1 MPNSA
6 SAPAAIATHPLK
18 AIALMCVA
26 WVLFACLDA
35 TAKYLAAVVEMPA
48 AQAVWMRFLGQFFA
62 MVVAL
67 GLLAVPRLLQTN
79 QLKMQIV
86 RSFLLLSSTA
96 FNFLA
101 LRHLRLDQTT
111 TIGFLTPL
119 TVAVLAG
126 PFLGEWIG
134 WRRAIA
140 IGIGFAG
147 ILVALRPGLTAV
159 HYAFGFSLAGMLSYA
174 VFSLV
179 TRYLASYDSAEVTL
193 FYSLLAGSIL
203 MAPFAIMEWQWPR
216 DTFVWFL
223 LLSMGFYGGL
233 GHYLFI
239 VAHRYAPAST
249 IAPFLYISLLTH
261 STAGYFVFGQV
272 PDQWTLTGAAIVILT
287 GLYLLHRERITAR
300 AAAVEMT
307 AKAVPQR

>member
-1 MPNSA
+1 MQRSTSP
-6 SAPAAIATHPLK
+6 PAGTVSQPLK
-18 AIALMCVA
+18 AIALMCFA

-35 TAKYLAAVVEMPA
+35 TAKYLAAVVQMPA
-48 AQAVWMRFLGQFFA
+48 AQAVWMRFLGQFLA

-67 GLLAVPRLLQTN
+67 GLLAVPRLMQTN

-96 FNFLA
+96 CNFLA

-119 TVAVLAG
+119 TVALLAG
-126 PFLGEWIG
+126 PFLGEWIS

-140 IGIGFAG
+140 IGFAG
-147 ILVALRPGLTAV
+147 ILVALRPGFTAV

-179 TRYLASYDSAEVTL
+179 TRYLAAYDSAEVTL
-193 FYSLLAGSIL
+193 FYSLLAGSVV
-203 MAPFAIMEWQWPR
+203 MAPFALVEWQWPR

-272 PDQWTLTGAAIVILT
+272 PDQWTLLGAAIVILT

-307 AKAVPQR
+307 ANAVPQR

>member
-1 MPNSA
+1 
-6 SAPAAIATHPLK
+6 
-18 AIALMCVA
+18 
-26 WVLFACLDA
+26 
-35 TAKYLAAVVEMPA
+35 MPA
-48 AQAVWMRFLGQFFA
+48 AQAVWMRFLGQFVA

-67 GLLAVPRLLQTN
+67 GLLAIPRLLQTN
-79 QLKMQIV
+79 KFKIQIV

-147 ILVALRPGLTAV
+147 VLVALRPGVTAV

-179 TRYLASYDSAEVTL
+179 TRYLASYNSAEVTL
-193 FYSLLAGSIL
+193 SIPSLPAALSWRHLRSWSGNGPRTDLSGS
-203 MAPFAIMEWQWPR
+203 
-216 DTFVWFL
+216 
-223 LLSMGFYGGL
+223 S
-233 GHYLFI
+233 
-239 VAHRYAPAST
+239 
-249 IAPFLYISLLTH
+249 
-261 STAGYFVFGQV
+261 
-272 PDQWTLTGAAIVILT
+272 
-287 GLYLLHRERITAR
+287 
-300 AAAVEMT
+300 
-307 AKAVPQR
+307 

>member
-1 MPNSA
+1 MLIGPSSFAMRHSA
-6 SAPAAIATHPLK
+6 SPPVAIATHPLK
-18 AIALMCVA
+18 AIALMCAA

-35 TAKYLAAVVEMPA
+35 TAKYLAAVVQMPA
-48 AQAVWMRFLGQFFA
+48 AQAVWMRFLGQFVA
-62 MVVAL
+62 MVIAL
-67 GLLAVPRLLQTN
+67 GLLAIPRLLQTN
-79 QLKMQIV
+79 KLKIQIV

-147 ILVALRPGLTAV
+147 ILLALRPGVTAV
-159 HYAFGFSLAGMLSYA
+159 HYAFAFSLAGMLSYA

-193 FYSLLAGSIL
+193 FYSLLAGSIV

-216 DTFVWFL
+216 DIFV
-223 LLSMGFYGGL
+223 
-233 GHYLFI
+233 
-239 VAHRYAPAST
+239 
-249 IAPFLYISLLTH
+249 
-261 STAGYFVFGQV
+261 
-272 PDQWTLTGAAIVILT
+272 
-287 GLYLLHRERITAR
+287 
-300 AAAVEMT
+300 
-307 AKAVPQR
+307 